1 VIGFSTLVITGDSDE
16 IVSTADSIKVSNLI
30 SKSELEVIPETG
42 HLPKGGAPAEFALAV
57 GKFILIN

>member
-16 IVSTADSIKVSNLI
+16 IVATADSIKVSNLI

-42 HLPKGGAPAEFALAV
+42 HLPKGGPAEFALAV
-57 GKFILIN
+57 GKFM